1 MSFDKPIVPIAE
13 KISASGETMESIE
26 SQTVETTIG
35 EVISSLR
42 EEAGENKERENQ
54 IIAAYL
60 LSGLFGSVG
69 LCSRSW
75 H

>member
-1 MSFDKPIVPIAE
+1 
-13 KISASGETMESIE
+13 MESVE
-26 SQTVETTIG
+26 SQTVETTIS

-42 EEAGENKERENQ
+42 EDAGENGNRERENQ

-60 LSGLFGSVG
+60 LSGLFGSDG

>member
-1 MSFDKPIVPIAE
+1 
-13 KISASGETMESIE
+13 MESVE
-26 SQTVETTIG
+26 SQTVETTIS

-42 EEAGENKERENQ
+42 EETGENGNRERENQ

-60 LSGLFGSVG
+60 LSGLFGSDG

>member
-1 MSFDKPIVPIAE
+1 
-13 KISASGETMESIE
+13 MESIE

-60 LSGLFGSVG
+60 LSGLFGSDG